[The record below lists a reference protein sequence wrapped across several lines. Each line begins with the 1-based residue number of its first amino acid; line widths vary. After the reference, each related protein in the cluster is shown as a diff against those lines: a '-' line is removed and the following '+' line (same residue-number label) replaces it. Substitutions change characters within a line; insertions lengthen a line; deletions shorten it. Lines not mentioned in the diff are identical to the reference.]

1 MTASVAAR
9 SRAIGFS
16 QNAGTRSSAARWSNV
31 AWAGVA
37 AAMTTASMPAS
48 NNASGLSA
56 HRAPTASATPAA
68 RFPSASVTV
77 SVFTRGFL
85 LNSRAWR
92 APIRPVPTKPTCIY
106 APLSLCPQPSVA
118 AWERSHGNV
127 PVSIILRADMSSTR
141 AKGRA
146 AIARR
151 TRDRTSRPPTIIDVA
166 NLAGVSKSAVSRV
179 IRGESSVSPSSRT
192 AVIAAAEEL
201 GYRANA
207 VARSLVQRRTYNV
220 GVMVSD
226 LHNIFFAE
234 VLDGLYAAAAER
246 GYRAL
251 ITTGNRD
258 PFAEERALE
267 QLLELRAD
275 GVVLAG
281 ARLSADVIAA
291 VARLVPIAL
300 VGSDLRLRDVDVVVD
315 DDFHGATLAVDH
327 LVKLGHRDIA
337 LIDGGQGAG
346 AAQRRAGYE
355 TAMQRAR
362 LATHARVEPGDF
374 TEEGGYEGA
383 RRLLRRPPTAIF
395 ASNDQSAVGAL
406 NAIEEAGLSVPG
418 DISLIGYDNTAL
430 AALRHISLTT
440 IHQPRRQIGEMA
452 MTAVLRRIEHP
463 GAKAQRHVLAPRLV
477 LRATTGKPARGLKR
491 RR

>member
-16 QNAGTRSSAARWSNV
+16 QNAGSLWSAAMWSKV

-56 HRAPTASATPAA
+56 HRAPTASATAAA

-77 SVFTRGFL
+77 SVSTRGFL

-92 APIRPVPTKPTCIY
+92 APIRPVPTKPTRIY
-106 APLSLCPQPSVA
+106 MPLSHRVCRQPSA
-118 AWERSHGNV
+118 GAWERSHGNV

-141 AKGRA
+141 TKGRA
-146 AIARR
+146 AMARR
-151 TRDRTSRPPTIIDVA
+151 TRDRTARPPTIIDVA
-166 NLAGVSKSAVSRV
+166 KLAGVSKSAVSRV

-258 PFAEERALE
+258 PFAEERAVE

-281 ARLSADVIAA
+281 ARLGADVVAA
-291 VARLVPIAL
+291 AARSVPIAL
-300 VGSDLRLRDVDVVVD
+300 VGSDLRLPNVDVVVD
-315 DDFHGATLAVDH
+315 DDFEGARLAVKH
-327 LVKLGHRDIA
+327 LVELGHHDIA
-337 LIDGGQGAG
+337 LI
-346 AAQRRAGYE
+346 
-355 TAMQRAR
+355 
-362 LATHARVEPGDF
+362 
-374 TEEGGYEGA
+374 EGGYDGA
-383 RRLLRRPPTAIF
+383 RRLLGHGRRPTAIF

-406 NAIEEAGLSVPG
+406 NAIQEAALDVPR
-418 DISLIGYDNTAL
+418 DISLMGYDNTAL
-430 AALRHISLTT
+430 AALGHISLTT

-452 MTAVLRRIEHP
+452 MTAVLRRIERP
-463 GAKAQRHVLAPRLV
+463 RLKAQRHVLAPKLV
-477 LRATTGKPARGLKR
+477 VRATTAKPPGRRAR
-491 RR
+491 